1 MHKSVLLL
9 LEIYFVLSQE
19 IHTIGKQQ
27 CGIRESRPLVV
38 GMFIKII
45 IRRSRSN
52 DWIII
57 LLSSISDR
65 GFGAILDT

>member
-45 IRRSRSN
+45 IRRS
-52 DWIII
+52 
-57 LLSSISDR
+57 
-65 GFGAILDT
+65 